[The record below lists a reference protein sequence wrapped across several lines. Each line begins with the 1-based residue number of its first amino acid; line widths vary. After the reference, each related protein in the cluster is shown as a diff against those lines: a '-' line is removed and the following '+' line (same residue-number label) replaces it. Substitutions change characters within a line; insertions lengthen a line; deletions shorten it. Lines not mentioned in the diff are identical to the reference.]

1 MVVQTLFSVNTDN
14 LRNIFHQKKTL
25 FQIIISYH
33 LVKIRKSFLAPS
45 SVSPVKTFD
54 SKGPGQ
60 ETMDVAVLGPQ
71 NITRPWTFVFGS
83 QRVTLIALE
92 LNLSYLNH
100 LNSTWIWPIFSV
112 ISTVF
117 RWVFNLSEQCYNNDK
132 NSSIKKVTFV
142 NQSEPVSEPDSWFT
156 SNILDQERL
165 TVTPI

>member
-33 LVKIRKSFLAPS
+33 LVKIRKTFLAPS
-45 SVSPVKTFD
+45 SVWPVKTQKVPVGKNGRCGLAILQD
-54 SKGPGQ
+54 
-60 ETMDVAVLGPQ
+60 LGPLYLVQ
-71 NITRPWTFVFGS
+71 SGSPWWLDSDHIGTQVIWIRPEYDLFLALLVRFLGEF
-83 QRVTLIALE
+83 LICP
-92 LNLSYLNH
+92 N
-100 LNSTWIWPIFSV
+100 SV
-112 ISTVF
+112 IIMTKAHPF
-117 RWVFNLSEQCYNNDK
+117 
-132 NSSIKKVTFV
+132 KKVTFV

>member
-33 LVKIRKSFLAPS
+33 LVKIRKSFL
-45 SVSPVKTFD
+45 VSPVKTFD

-83 QRVTLIALE
+83 QRVTLITLE
-92 LNLSYLNH
+92 LKPS
-100 LNSTWIWPIFSV
+100 
-112 ISTVF
+112 
-117 RWVFNLSEQCYNNDK
+117 
-132 NSSIKKVTFV
+132 
-142 NQSEPVSEPDSWFT
+142 
-156 SNILDQERL
+156 
-165 TVTPI
+165 